1 MRVAHQSDQSD
12 RHALG
17 FDTRGQGLIFAVVYP
32 RRQVMKTHG
41 DGPGDSSA
49 AAGDAILEKERK
61 RKRERAHT
69 MVLSESVRRLLT
81 SGHTAHLVTLNPD
94 GSPQVSLVWV
104 GLDGEEVVCAHLGM
118 WNKVRNMRQDAR
130 VALSLETGEKTGGV
144 VDYVV
149 LSGRARI
156 TEGGAPELLQQLAQ
170 VYLGPGIKYP
180 PSDHAPAGY
189 ITHIQ
194 IERVYGQGSWQTS
207 D

>member
-1 MRVAHQSDQSD
+1 
-12 RHALG
+12 
-17 FDTRGQGLIFAVVYP
+17 
-32 RRQVMKTHG
+32 
-41 DGPGDSSA
+41 
-49 AAGDAILEKERK
+49 
-61 RKRERAHT
+61 
-69 MVLSESVRRLLT
+69 MVLSESVRRVLT
-81 SGHTAHLVTLNPD
+81 AGHTAHLVTLNPD

-104 GLDGEEVVCAHLGM
+104 GLDGEEVVCAHLGA
-118 WNKVRNMRQDAR
+118 WKKVSNIQQDAR

-156 TEGGAPELLQQLAQ
+156 TEGGAPELLQQLAR

-194 IERVYGQGSWQTS
+194 IEQRTAMVFFLASNLILSSRKQGRRLRSGCAPASQPPPLFS
-207 D
+207 A